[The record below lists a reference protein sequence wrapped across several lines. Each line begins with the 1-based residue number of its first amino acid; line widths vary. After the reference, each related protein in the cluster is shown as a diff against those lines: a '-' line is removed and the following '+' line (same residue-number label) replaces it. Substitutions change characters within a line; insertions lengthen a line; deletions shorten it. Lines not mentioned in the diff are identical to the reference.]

1 MNAKYYCSCQMKREA
16 EMMYLERDLTGE
28 EVTAKVEEEEMRLK
42 DNKTKR
48 ERENEGAL
56 GLLTYGERNAL
67 TR

>member
-1 MNAKYYCSCQMKREA
+1 
-16 EMMYLERDLTGE
+16 MMYLERDLTGE